1 MTEASGIQPTP
12 ASRHLCV
19 CADDFGMSIGI
30 NSAVFDLAERGAISA
45 TSGMV
50 RRSAWK
56 GGACALRHFDT
67 SRLDVGLHLDLTRP
81 AIADGAE
88 PGLAGLIA
96 RTCMRTVYAQA
107 LRADIRDQLD
117 RFEDAMGYAP
127 AFVDGHRH
135 VHQLPVVRELLVEE
149 ISRRYPAPRPW
160 LRCTAAAAPGA
171 AAGGI
176 KAGIIHAL
184 GGASLRALAR
194 RHGIPVSRGLVG
206 VYDFSGSAADYRRRL
221 SAWIAA
227 SRSGDVLMC
236 HPSAGLL
243 PSDPHGAA
251 RLREY
256 AVLRELEFPVSTLF
270 GEVDIAP
277 LSHLLRMDESAF
289 VQAAE

>member
-1 MTEASGIQPTP
+1 MTETIGVQPPP

-30 NSAVFDLAERGAISA
+30 NSAVFDLAEQGNISA

-50 RRSAWK
+50 HRSAWLD
-56 GGACALRHFDT
+56 GACTLRRIDAA
-67 SRLDVGLHLDLTRP
+67 RLDVGLHLDLTRP

-96 RTCMRTVYAQA
+96 RTCMRGVDADA
-107 LRADIRDQLD
+107 LRSDIRDQLD
-117 RFEDAMGYAP
+117 RFEGAMGRAP

-135 VHQLPVVRELLVEE
+135 VHQLPVVRDLLVEE
-149 ISRRYPAPRPW
+149 IARRYPVPRPW
-160 LRCTAAAAPGA
+160 LRCTAPIPGGA
-171 AAGGI
+171 TGGF
-176 KAGIIHAL
+176 KAGVIHAL
-184 GGASLRALAR
+184 GGASLRARAR
-194 RHGIPVSRGLVG
+194 QHGIPVSRGLLG
-206 VYDFSGSAADYRRRL
+206 VYDFAGSAPDYRRRL

-236 HPSAGLL
+236 HPSAGIL
-243 PSDPHGAA
+243 PSDPHGVA

-256 AVLRELEFPVSTLF
+256 AALRDLVFPVMTRL

-277 LSHLLRMDESAF
+277 LSRLLRIGELAP
-289 VQAAE
+289 A

>member
-1 MTEASGIQPTP
+1 MTETVGTLPSA
-12 ASRHLCV
+12 ASRHLCI
-19 CADDFGMSIGI
+19 CADDFGMSMGI
-30 NSAVFDLAERGAISA
+30 NSAIFDLAERGKISA

-50 RRSAWK
+50 RRSAWQ
-56 GGACALRHFDT
+56 GGAGTLRRFDAG
-67 SRLDVGLHLDLTRP
+67 RLDVGLHLDLTRP
-81 AIADGAE
+81 AVTDGAE

-96 RTCMRTVYAQA
+96 RTCMRAVEAQA

-117 RFEDAMGYAP
+117 RFEDAMGCPP

-149 ISRRYPAPRPW
+149 IVRRYPMPRPW
-160 LRCTAAAAPGA
+160 LRCTAAATSGP

-194 RHGIPVSRGLVG
+194 QHGIPVSRGLLG

-221 SAWIAA
+221 SGWIAV

-236 HPSAGLL
+236 HPSAGRM
-243 PSDPHGAA
+243 PGDPHGAA

-256 AVLRELEFPVSTLF
+256 AVLRELKVPVSTPF
-270 GEVDIAP
+270 GEVDVAP
-277 LSHLLRMDESAF
+277 LSRLVRVGEPTF
-289 VQAAE
+289 G